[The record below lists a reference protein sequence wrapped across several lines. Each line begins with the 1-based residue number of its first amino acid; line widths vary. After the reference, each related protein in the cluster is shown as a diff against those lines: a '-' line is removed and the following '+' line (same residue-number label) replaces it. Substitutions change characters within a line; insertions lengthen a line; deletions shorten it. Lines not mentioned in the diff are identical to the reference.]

1 MLKLPNYEVVIHIHV
16 SEFSASLEDK
26 IEAISKTFDLDE
38 SSEYKGIRDYHW
50 AFETWD
56 AAITAGEKF
65 KHLIENPNLLMLR
78 VKANCDPAIQPIS
91 HKDLVRPR
99 EKI

>member
-16 SEFSASLEDK
+16 SEFSTSLEDK
-26 IEAISKTFDLDE
+26 IEAISKALYLDE
-38 SSEYKGIRDYHW
+38 SSEFKGVRDYHW

-78 VKANCDPAIQPIS
+78 VKANYDSTIQPIS